1 MNERLVVRCTSV
13 GGEAVIAHGGAG
25 GWSREKSRQAIEA
38 VRKAVEKGIR
48 VLRELRD
55 PLDAVAAAVRLLEDS
70 GVLNAGRGSILTLNG
85 IVEMDAGLMDN
96 QGVVGAVAAVRR
108 ILNPILAALVVA
120 RETPH
125 VLMAGA
131 GAEKLAESFGVGQHP
146 GPLPERVAQ
155 AYRRLRE
162 QRNRLFYHLWLEKV
176 SLVPG
181 IDADTVG
188 AVARY
193 GGLLAAGTSTGGISF
208 KLEGRVGDSPVPGA
222 GFYTGKRIACSATGI
237 GETILADMLCMR
249 IVERGE
255 ELGLRR
261 AVPEV
266 LGAYSERHPRGSVG
280 VITVSSTGEA
290 CIGVYNAAMPYA
302 IATGD
307 RIEAGVCGSFEVKR

>member
-1 MNERLVVRCTSV
+1 MVHCTSI
-13 GGEAVIAHGGAG
+13 GGEAVVAHGGAG
-25 GWSREKSRQAIEA
+25 GWSRERGRQAVEA
-38 VRKAVEKGIR
+38 VRMAVERGIR

-55 PLDAVAAAVRLLEDS
+55 PLDAVAAAVKLLEDS
-70 GVLNAGRGSILTLNG
+70 GVLNAGRGSVLTLNG

-96 QGVVGAVAAVRR
+96 RGVVGAVAAVRR
-108 ILNPILAALVVA
+108 IANPILAALIVA

-131 GAEKLAESFGVGQHP
+131 GAERLAESFGVGRHP

-162 QRNRLFYHLWLEKV
+162 QRERILYRLWLEKA

-193 GGLLAAGTSTGGISF
+193 GDLLAAGTSTGGISF
-208 KLEGRVGDSPVPGA
+208 KLEGRVGDSPIPGA
-222 GFYTGKRIACSATGI
+222 GFYTGRRIACSATGI

-249 IVERGE
+249 IAERGE
-255 ELGLRR
+255 QLGLRR
-261 AVPEV
+261 AVAEI

-280 VITVSSTGEA
+280 VITVSSMGDA

-302 IATGD
+302 IASGE
-307 RIEAGVCGSFEVKR
+307 RIEAGVCGFPEVKG